1 MKILIA
7 LDNSIHSEQLV
18 DIAIAMPFDTPEF
31 TLLSV
36 VETVEYNPLEVG
48 EVLSKK
54 IENHNQEI
62 AEQTKQSLEKAVLK
76 FRENGK
82 SAKSSQLEGDPRVE
96 IVKYA
101 KSSGTTL
108 IMMGAR
114 GMGAI
119 KSALLGSISRGV
131 LINSHCSVMI
141 IKSFKSP
148 LPLKKG
154 WKFQIAYDGTESSSS
169 MQFYEAIC
177 RFGIESIN
185 LYNYYDLPIHGGTF
199 YCMPVYGDFPDY
211 DNQLNQ
217 KLDQGVS
224 KLKECLPGVEVN
236 KEVVYGVAD
245 IPTDFVKRA
254 QDSSCDVI
262 VAGNKGKSLI
272 DRILIGTVSKSIVEN
287 AEKISLIIK

>member
-154 WKFQIAYDGTESSSS
+154 S
-169 MQFYEAIC
+169 
-177 RFGIESIN
+177 GIESIN

-287 AEKISLIIK
+287 VEKIFLIIK